1 MRRVGDKMWSLATT
15 AAAIG
20 GGMLV
25 KNVTE
30 TTWKFVTGSN
40 SPSNPED
47 PEVNW
52 GEAVAF
58 ALVSGAI
65 VQLVRVW
72 INHKSTQAYTK
83 RKGRLPESVAS

>member
-1 MRRVGDKMWSLATT
+1 MGDKMWSVATT

-20 GGMLV
+20 GGVMA
-25 KNVTE
+25 KNVIE

-47 PEVNW
+47 PEVDW

-58 ALVSGAI
+58 ALVSGAV

-72 INHKSTQAYTK
+72 INHKSTEAYTK
-83 RKGRLPESVAS
+83 RKGHLPESVAS

>member
-1 MRRVGDKMWSLATT
+1 MSDKMWSLATT
-15 AAAIG
+15 VAAIG
-20 GGMLV
+20 GGKV
-25 KNVTE
+25 AKNATE
-30 TTWKFVTGSN
+30 TVWKFITGSN

-65 VQLVRVW
+65 VQLVRVM

-83 RKGRLPESVAS
+83 RKGHLPESVRS

>member
-1 MRRVGDKMWSLATT
+1 MRQVGDKMWSLATT

-20 GGMLV
+20 GGVLA
-25 KNVTE
+25 KNVLE

-52 GEAVAF
+52 GEAIAF
-58 ALVSGAI
+58 ALVSGAV
-65 VQLVRVW
+65 VQLVRVS

-83 RKGRLPESVAS
+83 RKGHLPESVAS

>member
-1 MRRVGDKMWSLATT
+1 MSDKIWNLATT

-20 GGMLV
+20 GGTMA
-25 KNVTE
+25 KNITE
-30 TTWKFVTGSN
+30 KIWKAVTGSN

-58 ALVSGAI
+58 ALVSGAL
-65 VQLVRVW
+65 VQLVRVL
-72 INHKSTQAYTK
+72 INHQSTQAYAK
-83 RKGRLPESVAS
+83 RKGHLPESVAG

>member
-1 MRRVGDKMWSLATT
+1 MSDKLWSLATT

-20 GGMLV
+20 GGVVV

-30 TTWKFVTGSN
+30 KVWKFVTGSS

-47 PEVNW
+47 PEVDW

-58 ALVSGAI
+58 ALVSGAV

-72 INHKSTQAYTK
+72 INHKSTQAYTQ